1 MFKKTMPLVLSGMLM
16 LNLCG
21 CLALV
26 AGVAVGGAGTA
37 VWLSGKLTQEFHSSY
52 QATIDATKSA
62 LQSLN
67 LPVVKETHDQNVTQ
81 IKGSYSD
88 GKEMWIDIDRVSD
101 NSTKVEVRVGGVK
114 PDKEASSVVLKKI
127 QSFL

>member
-1 MFKKTMPLVLSGMLM
+1 MLKKTMQLILTGTLA

-37 VWLSGKLTQEFHSSY
+37 VWLSGKLTQEFHRPY
-52 QATIDATKSA
+52 HATVDGVKSA
-62 LQSLN
+62 LQSLD
-67 LPVVKETHDQNVTQ
+67 LPVVSEKQDENVTQ
-81 IKGSYSD
+81 IKGSYTD
-88 GKEMWIDIDRVSD
+88 GSEMWVDITRVTD
-101 NSTKVEVRVGGVK
+101 DSTKVEVRVGGVK
-114 PDKEASSVVLKKI
+114 PDKDADSIVLKKI